1 MSYMEVLM
9 HDRAIDALYEFVRS
23 NREYPLLQRSPE
35 YHRSVLEMEEAMSD
49 LEKTLTSEQKEL
61 LERCISARLVSDDM
75 DSMALFTC
83 GVSVGME
90 LAFCGQP

>member
-1 MSYMEVLM
+1 
-9 HDRAIDALYEFVRS
+9 
-23 NREYPLLQRSPE
+23 
-35 YHRSVLEMEEAMSD
+35 MSD
-49 LEKTLTSEQKEL
+49 LEKALTPEQKEL

-90 LAFCGQP
+90 LAFCGQL